1 MSDIEAEDILIR
13 VRPTFSKG
21 GEWTGSAEVSV
32 VISEE
37 SSLDEETQRGMEAF
51 VLMMLSSL
59 PAMDM
64 DEYVREKIYSIA
76 VSTYPNLLF
85 DDSSDEEDDVL
96 VIKSNDDDDN
106 IIHLLF
112 NHKPKGNA

>member
-1 MSDIEAEDILIR
+1 MADIEAEDILIR

-37 SSLDEETQRGMEAF
+37 SSLDEETQKGLEAF

-59 PAMDM
+59 PAMDT
-64 DEYVREKIYSIA
+64 DEYVREKIYNIA
-76 VSTYPNLLF
+76 VSAYPNLLF

-112 NHKPKGNA
+112 SQKPKGNA